1 MSRYSTFEIRQGDDF
16 VEDLILEDTDSKTA
30 SNLTNTTI
38 EAFLLRPGEESYQFN
53 VQLTSPTEGMFT
65 ITAPNT
71 DTATWQPDNY
81 EGYIVLVE
89 LGIRT
94 SSENFTVTVI
104 EGAVD
109 V

>member
-1 MSRYSTFEIRQGDDF
+1 MSRYSTFEVRQGDDF
-16 VEDLILEDTDSKTA
+16 VEDLILEDTENGVA
-30 SNLTNTTI
+30 ANLTETTI
-38 EAFLLRPGEESYQFN
+38 EAFLLRPGEESYKFN
-53 VQLTSPTEGMFT
+53 VQMTSPTEGMFT

-81 EGYIVLVE
+81 DGYIVLVE
-89 LGIRT
+89 AGIRT